1 MSQLMYV
8 TVGPMAAADDDGV
21 SLSQT
26 AALSGGQYLAINGAK
41 AAGTFAAA
49 SICASQTPSGS
60 GNLTIDGTLATTNPV
75 AGAGGTAAAGSAQ
88 VRFPTPT
95 RVYITCA
102 GNNSGRTF
110 TITGTLQSPTSFG
123 PGAVVTETLT
133 GANTSVVAS
142 ANLYS
147 TVTAISISGSSTG
160 AVTVGH
166 SGTATLDVARRIII
180 TSGGSDTGI
189 TFTLVG
195 TDWNNNPISEVI
207 TGTASSAAQS
217 VLSYKTVTSIKT
229 SGAAASTLIVGTNT
243 VADSPPVY
251 FDRLAGNAQVAI
263 QVDGTADPTW
273 TVQQTLNDPTVQSNQ
288 SPTVT
293 YKWTPPTVKWVNH
306 PDSALVSSAVITGV
320 QGGYGYTPAMARIT
334 MTAGSTSAAV
344 TATFIQ
350 SYMQ

>member
-1 MSQLMYV
+1 MAQLMYL
-8 TVGPMAAADDDGV
+8 TVGPMVAADDDAV

-26 AALSGGQYLAINGAK
+26 AAGAQYLVINGAK
-41 AAGTFAAA
+41 AAGTFTAN
-49 SICASQTPSGS
+49 SICASQTPSAA
-60 GNLTIDGTLATTNPV
+60 LTINGTLAQTNPV
-75 AGAGGTAAAGSAQ
+75 AGAGGVGSTPAAYVA
-88 VRFPTPT
+88 FPTPT

-123 PGAVVTETLT
+123 PGVVVTETVT
-133 GANTSVVAS
+133 GANTNVVAS

-147 TVTAISISGSSTG
+147 TITAVSISGASTG

-180 TSGGSDTGI
+180 TSGGDDTSI
-189 TFTLVG
+189 IFTLAG
-195 TDWNNNPISEVI
+195 TDWNNNVIGEVV
-207 TGTASSAAQS
+207 TGVSGAAASS
-217 VLSYKTVTSIKT
+217 VLSYKTVTSILT
-229 SGAAASTLIVGTNT
+229 SAAAASTLIVGTNT

-263 QVDGTADPTW
+263 QVDGAGSPTW

-288 SPTVT
+288 SPTPT
-293 YKWTPPTVKWVNH
+293 YKWTPQSVKWVNH
-306 PDSALVSSAVITGV
+306 PDSALVASTVITGV
-320 QGGYGYTPAMARIT
+320 QGNYAYTPAMSRIT
-334 MTAGSTSAAV
+334 LTAGSTSATV